1 MQTFT
6 TASLNRIQSRLH
18 RKKEKRMKYQY
29 ITIEREFGS
38 GGTKIG
44 ELLAKE
50 CKIPCYGR
58 EILETVAE
66 KYDISVE
73 QIEQYEEGVTNS
85 FLYTVF
91 VMSKAQSGDMN
102 MLSEEGKV
110 YLAEQAAIHRLAQD
124 GPAVFMG
131 HCASEA
137 LKDRKGV
144 AKIFIHADE
153 DFKKQRI
160 QEDYQISTNRM
171 DFVRKKYDKK
181 RANYYR
187 ANTMKRWDDYHNYD
201 IVLNSG
207 ELGIEGCVKVLKSLL
222 V

>member
-1 MQTFT
+1 
-6 TASLNRIQSRLH
+6 
-18 RKKEKRMKYQY
+18 MKYQY

-38 GGTKIG
+38 GGTRIG

-50 CKIPCYGR
+50 CKMPCYGR
-58 EILETVAE
+58 EILECVAR
-66 KYDISVE
+66 KYDIS
-73 QIEQYEEGVTNS
+73 VTNS

-102 MLSEEGKV
+102 MLSDEGKV
-110 YLAEQAAIHRLAQD
+110 YLAEQAAIQSLAQN
-124 GPAVFMG
+124 GSAVFMG

-144 AKIFIHADE
+144 VKVFIHAD
-153 DFKKQRI
+153 DAFKQKRI
-160 QEDYQISTNRM
+160 QEDYQISPNRM
-171 DFVRKKYDKK
+171 EFLRKKYDKK

-187 ANTMKRWDDYHNYD
+187 ANTMKRWDDYRNYD

-207 ELGIEGCVKVLKSLL
+207 KLGIEGCVKVLKGLL

>member
-1 MQTFT
+1 
-6 TASLNRIQSRLH
+6 
-18 RKKEKRMKYQY
+18 MKYQY

-38 GGTKIG
+38 GGTRIG

-50 CKIPCYGR
+50 CKMPCYGR
-58 EILETVAE
+58 EILECVAR

-102 MLSEEGKV
+102 ML
-110 YLAEQAAIHRLAQD
+110 AEQAAIQSLAQN
-124 GPAVFMG
+124 GSAVFMG

-144 AKIFIHADE
+144 VKVFIHAD
-153 DFKKQRI
+153 DAFKQKRI
-160 QEDYQISTNRM
+160 QEDYQISPNRM
-171 DFVRKKYDKK
+171 EFLRKKYDKK

-187 ANTMKRWDDYHNYD
+187 ANTMKRWDDYRNYD

-207 ELGIEGCVKVLKSLL
+207 KLGIEGCVKVLKGLL

>member
-1 MQTFT
+1 
-6 TASLNRIQSRLH
+6 
-18 RKKEKRMKYQY
+18 MKYQY

-38 GGTKIG
+38 GGTRIG

-50 CKIPCYGR
+50 CKMPCYGR
-58 EILETVAE
+58 EILECVAR

-102 MLSEEGKV
+102 MLSENGS
-110 YLAEQAAIHRLAQD
+110 
-124 GPAVFMG
+124 AVFMG

-144 AKIFIHADE
+144 VKVFIHAD
-153 DFKKQRI
+153 DAFKQKRI
-160 QEDYQISTNRM
+160 QEDYQISPNRM
-171 DFVRKKYDKK
+171 EFLRKKYDKK

-187 ANTMKRWDDYHNYD
+187 ANTMKRWDDYRNYD

-207 ELGIEGCVKVLKSLL
+207 KLGIEGCVKVLKGLL

>member
-1 MQTFT
+1 M
-6 TASLNRIQSRLH
+6 
-18 RKKEKRMKYQY
+18 
-29 ITIEREFGS
+29 
-38 GGTKIG
+38 
-44 ELLAKE
+44 
-50 CKIPCYGR
+50 
-58 EILETVAE
+58 
-66 KYDISVE
+66 E

-102 MLSEEGKV
+102 MLSDEGKV
-110 YLAEQAAIHRLAQD
+110 YLAEQAAIQSLAHN
-124 GPAVFMG
+124 GSAVFMG

-144 AKIFIHADE
+144 VKVFIHAD
-153 DFKKQRI
+153 DAFKQKRI
-160 QEDYQISTNRM
+160 QEDYQISPNRM
-171 DFVRKKYDKK
+171 EFVRKKYDKK

-187 ANTMKRWDDYHNYD
+187 ANTMKRWDDYRNYD

-207 ELGIEGCVKVLKSLL
+207 KLGIEGCVKVLKGLL

>member
-1 MQTFT
+1 MVSCWQK
-6 TASLNRIQSRLH
+6 N
-18 RKKEKRMKYQY
+18 
-29 ITIEREFGS
+29 
-38 GGTKIG
+38 
-44 ELLAKE
+44 AKL
-50 CKIPCYGR
+50 PCYGR
-58 EILETVAE
+58 EILECVAG

-102 MLSEEGKV
+102 MLSDEGKV
-110 YLAEQAAIHRLAQD
+110 YLAEQAAIQSLAQN
-124 GPAVFMG
+124 GSAVFMG

-144 AKIFIHADE
+144 VKVFIHAD
-153 DFKKQRI
+153 DAFKQKRI
-160 QEDYQISTNRM
+160 QEDYQISPNRM
-171 DFVRKKYDKK
+171 EFSPHRYMTK
-181 RANYYR
+181 REPAYYR
-187 ANTMKRWDDYHNYD
+187 ADCSIEAMGWYYRNYD

-207 ELGIEGCVKVLKSLL
+207 KLGIEGCVKVLKGLL

>member
-1 MQTFT
+1 
-6 TASLNRIQSRLH
+6 
-18 RKKEKRMKYQY
+18 MKYQY

-38 GGTKIG
+38 GGTRIG

-50 CKIPCYGR
+50 CKMPCYGR
-58 EILETVAE
+58 EILERVAR

-102 MLSEEGKV
+102 MLSDEGKV
-110 YLAEQAAIHRLAQD
+110 YLAEQAAIQSLAQN
-124 GPAVFMG
+124 GSAVFMG

-144 AKIFIHADE
+144 VKVFIHAD
-153 DFKKQRI
+153 
-160 QEDYQISTNRM
+160 DYG
-171 DFVRKKYDKK
+171 
-181 RANYYR
+181 
-187 ANTMKRWDDYHNYD
+187 ANTMKRWDDYRNYD

-207 ELGIEGCVKVLKSLL
+207 KLGIEGCVKVLKGLL